1 MTPDTMTTT
10 LVTIAAFLLLPVV
23 AARLVFLAPTP
34 LGWLNYGGNLV
45 GEIVFKKLR
54 WRRHVAEVILV
65 LGACGCLALAR
76 LPVAGILGV
85 LALVLA
91 LEIYVRWRERQLLT
105 TVHAATDGV
114 GARGT
119 DPAFTHGLAVGYPT
133 PSTHPELTINLVG
146 PFTERVPEYRLGRLI
161 VGRAFEL
168 CLVIGNHTI
177 VPTQTAI
184 RVRVTAPTT
193 LACEQ
198 GFGELVPRLGAGEV
212 HQLRQRWKV
221 NAVAGAGTILFELA
235 WGERQETLEVSFD
248 GCVAPEG
255 IEASAAKITRYPGAC
270 RAAFAWRGDMD
281 LYDESTLQSIEG
293 LEVTFGLAAR
303 YRVPQTM
310 FLSSRLSLDETAARE
325 WAAHYGIDR
334 GAARIPA
341 FLEWMQANVEL
352 RHMCGYPFRSAKR
365 FVVELGNHGHLHYG
379 TDTSGAPENGWKLK
393 ARMGAGV
400 YPWLGEDHSSL
411 AEQRDNALETR
422 RWFERCF
429 QFTPRSW
436 AMPDRTNDRH
446 TAAAM
451 EAAGCEVLSGSNTR
465 PRSNVL
471 RQPPPHHPAGTSAVE
486 LTNRYPGDPQHV
498 YHWAMVTFWLHRAYR
513 RGIPMIFMCHQHLRQ
528 FAGHACARFT
538 EDILRQALSR
548 FRGELHVNTM
558 FGIGKYWREVLSPQT
573 ARVKA
578 VLSGRDLILENA
590 ADTPFT
596 EVPVD
601 IAAADGSRYTL
612 LVDLP
617 AGQRRVLDA
626 ATGRLL
632 REEAVG
638 EEKKGTVSDG
648 ER

>member
-1 MTPDTMTTT
+1 MTTT
-10 LVTIAAFLLLPVV
+10 LVTIAVFLLLPVV
-23 AARLVFLAPTP
+23 AVRLLFLAPTRW
-34 LGWLNYGGNLV
+34 GWIPYLAS
-45 GEIVFKKLR
+45 VFSESFVKKIR
-54 WRRHVAEVILV
+54 WSR
-65 LGACGCLALAR
+65 GA
-76 LPVAGILGV
+76 VEFV
-85 LALVLA
+85 LVLA
-91 LEIYVRWRERQLLT
+91 ALALLRWTGLAWAWLLLMVLGLAGLEFYVRTLERRLLIET
-105 TVHAATDGV
+105 WTPLDRI
-114 GARGT
+114 GARHA
-119 DPAFTHGLAVGYPT
+119 PPEVTHGLAAGYPG

-146 PFTERVPEYRLGRLI
+146 PFTERVPDYRLGMLV

-177 VPTQTAI
+177 VPTQTAV

-255 IEASAAKITRYPGAC
+255 IEASAANITRYPGAC

-334 GAARIPA
+334 GTARIPA

-379 TDTSGAPENGWKLK
+379 TDTSGAPENGWKLG
-393 ARMGAGV
+393 ARIGAGV
-400 YPWLGEDHSSL
+400 YPWIGEDHSSL

-578 VLSGRDLILENA
+578 TLSGRDLILENP

-601 IAAADGSRYTL
+601 VTAAAGARYTL

-617 AGQRRVLDA
+617 AGQRRVFEA

-638 EEKKGTVSDG
+638 EAGKGTMSEG

>member
-1 MTPDTMTTT
+1 MTTT
-10 LVTIAAFLLLPVV
+10 LVIIAVFLLLPVV
-23 AARLVFLAPTP
+23 GVRLLFLAPTRW
-34 LGWLNYGGNLV
+34 GWIPYFAN
-45 GEIVFKKLR
+45 VFSESFVKKVR
-54 WRRHVAEVILV
+54 WPR
-65 LGACGCLALAR
+65 GA
-76 LPVAGILGV
+76 VEFV
-85 LALVLA
+85 LVLA
-91 LEIYVRWRERQLLT
+91 ALGLLRWTGLAWAWVLLIALGVAGLELYVRALERRLLIET
-105 TVHAATDGV
+105 GTPLDRV
-114 GARGT
+114 GARHVS
-119 DPAFTHGLAVGYPT
+119 PEATHGLATGYPG

-146 PFTERVPEYRLGRLI
+146 PFVERAPAYRLGTLV
-161 VGRAFEL
+161 VGREFEL
-168 CLVIGNHTI
+168 CLVLGNHTI
-177 VPTQTAI
+177 IATQSAI

-198 GFGELVPRLGAGEV
+198 EFGERVPRLGAGEV
-212 HQLRQRWKV
+212 HELRQRWKV

-248 GCVAPEG
+248 GCVAAESVR
-255 IEASAAKITRYPGAC
+255 ASTAKIRRYPGAC

-310 FLSSRLSLDETAARE
+310 FLSSRLSLDEAAARE

-341 FLEWMQANVEL
+341 FVDWMQANVEL
-352 RHMCGYPFRSAKR
+352 RHQCGYPFRSAKR

-379 TDTSGAPENGWKLK
+379 TDTSGAVENGWKLK

-436 AMPDRTNDRH
+436 AMPDRTNDRY

-465 PRSNVL
+465 PRSNVMV
-471 RQPPPHHPAGTSAVE
+471 QPPPHHPAGTSAVE

-528 FAGHACARFT
+528 FAGYACTRFT

-548 FRGELHVNTM
+548 FRGDLHVNTM

-573 ARVKA
+573 ARVTA
-578 VLSGRDLILENA
+578 TLAERELILENA

-596 EVPVD
+596 AVPVEV
-601 IAAADGSRYTL
+601 AAADGVRYTL

-617 AGQRRVLDA
+617 AGRRRVLEA
-626 ATGRLL
+626 ATGRLM
-632 REEAVG
+632 REEAV
-638 EEKKGTVSDG
+638 EEAAG
-648 ER
+648 